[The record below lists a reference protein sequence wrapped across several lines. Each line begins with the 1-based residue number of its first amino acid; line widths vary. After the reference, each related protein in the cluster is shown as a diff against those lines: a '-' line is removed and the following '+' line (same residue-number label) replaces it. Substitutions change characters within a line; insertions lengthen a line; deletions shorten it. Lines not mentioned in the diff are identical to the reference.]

1 MTEWAA
7 VERYLVD
14 TVVHPDEA
22 LAAAVQATA
31 AAGMPAIEVTPTQ
44 GKLLMLLATIQGA
57 RRVLEIGT
65 LGGFSTI
72 WLARGIPDDGVVDT
86 CEYEPSHA
94 DVARRNVDQAGVG
107 HKVTIHVGAAL
118 DTLPTLTAPYDLF
131 FIDADKVN
139 NPAYLDWALRLSR
152 PGSIIILDNVV
163 RGGSVLETDGDEAV
177 QGTRGALEL
186 LGRHPR
192 LEATAIQTVGTKDWD
207 GFALAVVTG
216 AAA

>member
-14 TVVHPDEA
+14 TVVHQDEA
-22 LAAAVQATA
+22 LTAAVQATA

-72 WLARGIPDDGVVDT
+72 WLARGIPDDGVIDT
-86 CEYEPSHA
+86 CEFEQSHA

-139 NPAYLDWALRLSR
+139 NPAYLDWAIRLSR
-152 PGSIIILDNVV
+152 PGSVIVLDNVV
-163 RGGSVLETDGDEAV
+163 RGGTVLEADGDEAV

-186 LGRHPR
+186 LGSHPL
-192 LEATAIQTVGTKDWD
+192 LEATAIQTVGSKDWD

-216 AAA
+216 VAA